1 MYLPYKC
8 HTCSGFVTPWL
19 SSSITSLLTKTPWG
33 WGSRIVAQRFPKA
46 MPSILHP
53 FKKISG
59 NAFLRPK
66 FRCGKLLQKGVGP
79 ATLVAGFILNLA
91 WVTYPNLRVC
101 DDESILTWTIGIAA
115 KLSTATNICLRGTY
129 FLLRSSEPILYL
141 DVSKTK
147 GLRVEE
153 EVGENNWRLWH
164 LLLFMVGDDSQ
175 SASSTPDEHESK
187 SKSIQWPPMD
197 IKSRVLLELYPF
209 IICTSKK
216 WRSSKDI
223 VISFCLETVRW
234 NGEARKKV

>member
-79 ATLVAGFILNLA
+79 DTLVAGFILNLA

-129 FLLRSSEPILYL
+129 FLLSRSSEPIFYL

-147 GLRVEE
+147 GLRRRWERTTGGFGICCFLWWVMILNQQVPPQMSTSLKAFGDPLWISNQECFWNYTHLSFVQVRNE
-153 EVGENNWRLWH
+153 EV
-164 LLLFMVGDDSQ
+164 
-175 SASSTPDEHESK
+175 PK
-187 SKSIQWPPMD
+187 I
-197 IKSRVLLELYPF
+197 
-209 IICTSKK
+209 
-216 WRSSKDI
+216 
-223 VISFCLETVRW
+223 
-234 NGEARKKV
+234 